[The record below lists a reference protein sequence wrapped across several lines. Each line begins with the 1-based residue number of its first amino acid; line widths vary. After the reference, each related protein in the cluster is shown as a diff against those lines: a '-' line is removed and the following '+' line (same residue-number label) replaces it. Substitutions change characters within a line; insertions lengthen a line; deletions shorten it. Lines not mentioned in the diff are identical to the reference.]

1 MPDILWN
8 DAETFNGEKDIKVGT
23 YEYARTCEILI
34 IAYAIND
41 GPVKLWDLTKEP
53 MPADLT
59 EVTQKQDT
67 IYVAHH
73 SNFDR
78 IVWRESGLFPGH
90 CTRVE
95 NWICTMAKSMLH
107 GFPGSLDALCKIF
120 RLDSDQAK
128 MKEGKKLIN
137 RFCKPAPKNHKADR
151 YTAET
156 HPEEWALFCKYAIR
170 DVGAM
175 RKISSQLPLWNWDV
189 REFHIDQLIN
199 DRGFRVDTGLVSA
212 GAKAAAEEKIA
223 LAERFRELTTDEVS
237 SPTQREKFKNYL
249 NNQFGLELENTQK
262 ATLEP
267 LLKTG
272 ELDPVAHE
280 LIEIALMANKTST
293 AKYAALE
300 PSVSP
305 DNNFRGGLKFSG
317 AQRTRRWSG
326 LGFQV
331 QNLRSKDL
339 PDNNKIE
346 LYIDALKLDIHD
358 ILFAGELMEYG
369 SAALRG
375 VLVAPEGQKLVVSDL
390 SNIEGRVS
398 AFLAGEKWKLK
409 AFSDFD
415 KGRGDDLYRITAG
428 RILGKAPN
436 AVTKEERNSFGK
448 ISELSLG
455 YMGGA
460 QALQNFASGRGV
472 SFAEHWENIEQSVSD
487 EIIEKA
493 KENWSQWGKK
503 RAGDIPEDEWIA
515 SEVVKLS
522 WRSNNPEIAKLW
534 YACGDAAENAINNP
548 GKTFKAGELL
558 TFRYVKCKGH
568 KYLLM
573 VLPSKKCLVYFD
585 PKIEKEK
592 ISIQALNTL
601 FDKMEE
607 RDVERIISDHANGAR
622 SINELIRADLDMAT
636 CNIESLYQGQF
647 ERIFDAC
654 LHHLGELPRK
664 PKILY
669 WGVDSVTKQWTRQ
682 NIYSG
687 KFLENA
693 AQSMSR
699 DILMQGIFGAEAAGY
714 KCVLSV
720 HDEVVCEVPDTDD
733 YTEKELSQILATQ
746 LPWTKGLP
754 LAADGFEAYRYRK

>member
-1 MPDILWN
+1 MPDIVWN
-8 DAETFNGEKDIKVGT
+8 DAETFNGVKDIKAGV

-34 IAYAIND
+34 LAYAIND
-41 GPVKLWDLTKEP
+41 EPVKLWDRTKDP
-53 MPADLT
+53 MPADLLET
-59 EVTQKQDT
+59 TSKRDT
-67 IYVAHH
+67 SYIAHN

-78 IVWRESGLFPGH
+78 IVWRESGLFPEY
-90 CTRVE
+90 CTEVG
-95 NWICTMAKSMLH
+95 NWTCSMARAMLH
-107 GFPGSLDALCKIF
+107 GFPGSLDKLCSIF
-120 RLDSDQAK
+120 HLDVADAK
-128 MKEGKKLIN
+128 LKDGKKLIN

-151 YTAET
+151 YTSET
-156 HPEEWALFCKYAIR
+156 HPEEWGRFCDYAVR
-170 DVGAM
+170 DVSAM
-175 RKISSQLPLWNWDV
+175 RKIASLLPSWNWDA
-189 REFHIDQLIN
+189 REFHVDQLIN
-199 DRGFRVDTGLVSA
+199 DRGFHVDLELVSA
-212 GAKAAAEEKIA
+212 GAKAAAEEKIV
-223 LAERFRELTTDEVS
+223 LAERFRELTEFEVN
-237 SPTQREKFKNYL
+237 SPTQRAKFKDYL
-249 NNQFGLELENTQK
+249 NDKFELNLDNTQK

-272 ELDPVAHE
+272 DLDPVAHE

-305 DNNFRGGLKFSG
+305 DKNFRGGLKFSG

-326 LGFQV
+326 IGFQV
-331 QNLRSKDL
+331 QNLRSKGL
-339 PDNNKIE
+339 PGHDKIE
-346 LYIDALKLDIHD
+346 LYIDALKNNIHD
-358 ILFAGELMEYG
+358 ILYAGELMEYG

-375 VLVAPEGQKLVVSDL
+375 VLVASKGRKLAVSDL

-398 AFLAGEKWKLK
+398 AYLAGEKWKLK

-415 KGRGDDLYRITAG
+415 KGLGDDLYKITAG
-428 RILGKAPN
+428 RILGKAPSS
-436 AVTKEERNSFGK
+436 VTKDERNSFGK
-448 ISELSLG
+448 VSELALG
-455 YMGGA
+455 YMGGVP
-460 QALQNFASGRGV
+460 ALQNFATAMGV
-472 SFAEHWENIEQSVSD
+472 CFAKYWENIEQSVSD
-487 EIIEKA
+487 DIIEKA
-493 KENWSQWGKK
+493 QENWLKWGKK
-503 RAGDIPEDEWIA
+503 RAGDILEDEWIA

-548 GKTFKAGELL
+548 GQTFKAGNFL

-573 VLPSKKCLVYFD
+573 VLPSRKCLVYFD

-592 ISIQALNTL
+592 ISIKALKTI
-601 FDKMEE
+601 FEKMNE
-607 RDVERIISDHANGAR
+607 RDVERIISGHANGAR
-622 SINELIRADLDMAT
+622 SISELISDDLDMAT
-636 CNIESLYQGQF
+636 CNIETLHQETF
-647 ERIFDAC
+647 ERIFDSC

-669 WGVDSVTKQWTRQ
+669 WGVDSITKQWARQ

-693 AQSMSR
+693 AQSLSR

-720 HDEVVCEVPDTDD
+720 HDEVVCEVPDTDE